1 MEFFACKRVLFR
13 FKASH
18 YLYIRINLP
27 GHQDFRI
34 FLERDIVRYEEVGGS
49 ILVGDAQIK
58 QNPLLDGKGV
68 S

>member
-34 FLERDIVRYEEVGGS
+34 FLERDIVRNDEAGGS
-49 ILVGDAQIK
+49 
-58 QNPLLDGKGV
+58 NPRWRRPNKTKPPP
-68 S
+68 